1 MSIDTKTN
9 DLISEADDT
18 DDALFK
24 ALGHRTR
31 RRLLDA
37 LKPGPRTTG
46 MLCEALS
53 ELDRCTVMQHL
64 KVLEEAGLI
73 VVERRGRERWNHLDA
88 LPIHAIHERW
98 IGPYAAYAA
107 SMLSRLRRTAEV
119 PGPAADAVSTMGGAS
134 GATDAAEGGRE

>member
-1 MSIDTKTN
+1 MSTEDEN
-9 DLISEADDT
+9 DLI
-18 DDALFK
+18 FK

-31 RRLLDA
+31 RRIVDLQ
-37 LKPGPRTTG
+37 KHEPRTTG
-46 MLCEALS
+46 MLCDLLP

-64 KVLEEAGLI
+64 DVLEAAGLI

-107 SMLSRLRRTAEV
+107 TMLSKLKRMVET
-119 PGPAADAVSTMGGAS
+119 PAS
-134 GATDAAEGGRE
+134 

>member
-1 MSIDTKTN
+1 MSID
-9 DLISEADDT
+9 DA

-24 ALGHRTR
+24 ALSHRTR
-31 RRLLDA
+31 RRMLDA
-37 LKPGPRTTG
+37 LKAGPRTTG
-46 MLCEALS
+46 MLCEAMP

-73 VVERRGRERWNHLDA
+73 AVDRRGRERWNHLDA

-107 SMLSRLRRTAEV
+107 SMLSRLQRTQAM
-119 PGPAADAVSTMGGAS
+119 ADAAPTAS
-134 GATDAAEGGRE
+134 QKDGRGRG